1 MLITFIDAELV
12 NVLFLNEVLLSVL
25 IQVSL

>member
-1 MLITFIDAELV
+1 VLITFIDAELV